1 MNVWSATVPP
11 GPHLPT
17 GKSLTLRTKI
27 CIHKHTAG
35 TREEEIR
42 SREQTLPM
50 SRKIVLSKSSCLEA
64 ALVHVLEKLS
74 PNKLAVTFVFRL
86 LSVTLEFVSLKFRTG
101 I

>member
-1 MNVWSATVPP
+1 
-11 GPHLPT
+11 
-17 GKSLTLRTKI
+17 
-27 CIHKHTAG
+27 
-35 TREEEIR
+35 
-42 SREQTLPM
+42 M